1 MLFITKQLAT
11 EVLIVPGLR
20 RNFDH
25 SALARRPVD
34 ERSMSVVVVDGATS
48 G

>member
-11 EVLIVPGLR
+11 EDLIVPCLR

-25 SALARRPVD
+25 SALARRLAD
-34 ERSMSVVVVDGATS
+34 ERSISVVVVDCAIS